1 MSADSNI
8 NQEVM
13 QVASCMGKDL
23 IVDVII
29 YKLVGDNFV
38 PQKARF

>member
-13 QVASCMGKDL
+13 QAASCTGKDL
-23 IVDVII
+23 IVDVVI
-29 YKLVGDNFV
+29 YKLVEDNFV
-38 PQKARF
+38 RE